1 MFKQIL
7 KQKHIVDEYHL
18 WVNTNV
24 EEDLDYINKFAE
36 ENSDFVTL
44 KYGCDELDPNQMGR
58 AHNVKRFYNY
68 CLEPDTFYYKVD
80 DDIIF
85 IEDGTFEKLAQYK
98 LDNPETFLLYPTIIN
113 NYWCTHFLR
122 KHDAIDVPECVVCDK
137 TWYPDFEKA
146 RDSIT
151 EMISTGMDAVQGIM
165 RVAEAGDSP
174 RAYEVASLL
183 LKTVTE
189 MNKDLIDIH
198 KKAKDAEKENVTI
211 KNTTNNSI
219 YVGSTTDLQNLIN
232 KSRSQYKDLPEAEV
246 IDSEDDDGE
255 QSVQ

>member
-1 MFKQIL
+1 M
-7 KQKHIVDEYHL
+7 
-18 WVNTNV
+18 N
-24 EEDLDYINKFAE
+24 
-36 ENSDFVTL
+36 NS
-44 KYGCDELDPNQMGR
+44 N
-58 AHNVKRFYNY
+58 
-68 CLEPDTFYYKVD
+68 
-80 DDIIF
+80 
-85 IEDGTFEKLAQYK
+85 EKLSKA
-98 LDNPETFLLYPTIIN
+98 LDVEYDPSAPKEITVSKKDIEKIKKEKREVMLSG
-113 NYWCTHFLR
+113 
-122 KHDAIDVPECVVCDK
+122 
-137 TWYPDFEKA
+137 DFEKA

>member
-1 MFKQIL
+1 MSDAN
-7 KQKHIVDEYHL
+7 QKISKALDVEYDPSKPKEL
-18 WVNTNV
+18 PVCKK
-24 EEDLDYINKFAE
+24 DL
-36 ENSDFVTL
+36 
-44 KYGCDELDPNQMGR
+44 
-58 AHNVKRFYNY
+58 
-68 CLEPDTFYYKVD
+68 
-80 DDIIF
+80 
-85 IEDGTFEKLAQYK
+85 EKIKKEQREAMLSG
-98 LDNPETFLLYPTIIN
+98 
-113 NYWCTHFLR
+113 
-122 KHDAIDVPECVVCDK
+122 
-137 TWYPDFEKA
+137 DFEKA

-151 EMISTGMDAVQGIM
+151 EMITTGMDAVQGIM

-189 MNKDLIDIH
+189 MNKDLLEIH

-246 IDSEDDDGE
+246 IDDEDDEDGE
-255 QSVQ
+255 QSI

>member
-1 MFKQIL
+1 MSDSNEKISKAL
-7 KQKHIVDEYHL
+7 D
-18 WVNTNV
+18 V
-24 EEDLDYINKFAE
+24 EFDSSAPKEITVSKKDLDKIK
-36 ENSDFVTL
+36 
-44 KYGCDELDPNQMGR
+44 K
-58 AHNVKRFYNY
+58 
-68 CLEPDTFYYKVD
+68 
-80 DDIIF
+80 
-85 IEDGTFEKLAQYK
+85 EKKEVMLS
-98 LDNPETFLLYPTIIN
+98 T
-113 NYWCTHFLR
+113 
-122 KHDAIDVPECVVCDK
+122 
-137 TWYPDFEKA
+137 DFEKA

>member
-1 MFKQIL
+1 MSDSNEKISKAL
-7 KQKHIVDEYHL
+7 D
-18 WVNTNV
+18 V
-24 EEDLDYINKFAE
+24 EFDSSAPKEITVSKKDIEKIKKE
-36 ENSDFVTL
+36 
-44 KYGCDELDPNQMGR
+44 
-58 AHNVKRFYNY
+58 KREVM
-68 CLEPDTFYYKVD
+68 LS
-80 DDIIF
+80 
-85 IEDGTFEKLAQYK
+85 G
-98 LDNPETFLLYPTIIN
+98 
-113 NYWCTHFLR
+113 
-122 KHDAIDVPECVVCDK
+122 
-137 TWYPDFEKA
+137 DFEKA

>member
-1 MFKQIL
+1 MNDSNEKISKAL
-7 KQKHIVDEYHL
+7 D
-18 WVNTNV
+18 V
-24 EEDLDYINKFAE
+24 EF
-36 ENSDFVTL
+36 
-44 KYGCDELDPNQMGR
+44 DPS
-58 AHNVKRFYNY
+58 APKEITVSKKDIDKIKKEKREVMLSN
-68 CLEPDTFYYKVD
+68 
-80 DDIIF
+80 
-85 IEDGTFEKLAQYK
+85 
-98 LDNPETFLLYPTIIN
+98 
-113 NYWCTHFLR
+113 
-122 KHDAIDVPECVVCDK
+122 
-137 TWYPDFEKA
+137 DFEKA

-198 KKAKDAEKENVTI
+198 KKTKDAEKENVTI

-232 KSRSQYKDLPEAEV
+232 KSRSQYKDLPDAEV

>member
-1 MFKQIL
+1 MSDSNEKISKAL
-7 KQKHIVDEYHL
+7 DVD
-18 WVNTNV
+18 
-24 EEDLDYINKFAE
+24 F
-36 ENSDFVTL
+36 
-44 KYGCDELDPNQMGR
+44 DPSTPKEIT
-58 AHNVKRFYNY
+58 VSKKDIEKIKKEKREVM
-68 CLEPDTFYYKVD
+68 LS
-80 DDIIF
+80 
-85 IEDGTFEKLAQYK
+85 G
-98 LDNPETFLLYPTIIN
+98 
-113 NYWCTHFLR
+113 
-122 KHDAIDVPECVVCDK
+122 
-137 TWYPDFEKA
+137 DFEKA

-246 IDSEDDDGE
+246 IDSEDEDGE